1 MTPHSADAPPQAE
14 QLPGMV
20 LYREVVVDRPLGYRP
35 LLLDLLTP
43 PGQGPFPLLVHIYG
57 GGFAGGSHKTDP
69 LGGYLVERL
78 VPEGFAVAR
87 VQYRHSKEAAF
98 PAQIH
103 DVKASVRRRRQLRR

>member
-57 GGFAGGSHKTDP
+57 GGSHKTDP